1 MIANF
6 LSLIFCLKSRILGLL
21 FIILFYPTIVF
32 GQSDLVSAI
41 NTKLIP
47 LKSVDTL
54 DDFSDLKPLKS
65 ILINKNVVGL
75 GEATHGTHEFF
86 TMKHRLVKFLV
97 KEMGFRIFTIEA
109 DFAGTFAMNDYV
121 LYGKGTAKDAIEK
134 MGIGVWYTKEFI
146 SMIEWIKWYNTT
158 QSSLNKVVFYG
169 CDMQWALNAGPYL
182 IDGTIKYK
190 TPLSNDAVK
199 GIRAIINYRVGQID
213 KSQSILLDVAEKEL
227 NNAVIIEDD
236 SSKLNIYKRYK

>member
-65 ILINKNVVGL
+65 ILINKRQ
-75 GEATHGTHEFF
+75 F
-86 TMKHRLVKFLV
+86 
-97 KEMGFRIFTIEA
+97 
-109 DFAGTFAMNDYV
+109 
-121 LYGKGTAKDAIEK
+121 
-134 MGIGVWYTKEFI
+134 
-146 SMIEWIKWYNTT
+146 
-158 QSSLNKVVFYG
+158 
-169 CDMQWALNAGPYL
+169 
-182 IDGTIKYK
+182 
-190 TPLSNDAVK
+190 
-199 GIRAIINYRVGQID
+199 
-213 KSQSILLDVAEKEL
+213 
-227 NNAVIIEDD
+227 
-236 SSKLNIYKRYK
+236 